1 LPAESGE
8 ESGVTKEVPGVSAG
22 MTNTPHQEDSMM
34 TGKRIEESMTAHF
47 SLKRAWAEFK
57 DKDCVDSYHNALT
70 LLQACKE
77 RMEAAGRRTA

>member
-1 LPAESGE
+1 
-8 ESGVTKEVPGVSAG
+8 
-22 MTNTPHQEDSMM
+22 MM